1 MRTDGN
7 LGGNLNY
14 EPNRAGD
21 FAQDRNA
28 VEPPLAAGAAWR
40 YDHRED
46 DDYYSQPAALFRLF
60 DAAQR
65 ERFFGNI
72 ARHIRGVPDDIIERQ
87 LGHFRRIDPAYGT
100 GRRGCAGETGCSG
113 GYRGRNREVAGG
125 RVERIATD
133 AAALRQRV
141 GAR

>member
-7 LGGNLNY
+7 LGGTVNY
-14 EPNRAGD
+14 EPNRFGD

-28 VEPPLAAGAAWR
+28 AEPPLAADAVDR

-46 DDYYSQPAALFRLF
+46 EDYYSQPAALFRLF

-72 ARHIRGVPDDIIERQ
+72 ARHIHGVPDQIVARQIE
-87 LGHFRRIDPAYGT
+87 HFRRIDPAYADGV
-100 GRRGCAGETGCSG
+100 
-113 GYRGRNREVAGG
+113 VAAL
-125 RVERIATD
+125 VKLDE
-133 AAALRQRV
+133 AAA
-141 GAR
+141 AK